1 MSRPEDKSVNKYKVL
16 VLCTGNSARSQMAE
30 GILRWLSKGEM
41 EVHSAGTHPSQVHP
55 FAIAVMKELGVDIS
69 GQRSKSV
76 DEFKSEKF
84 DTVITVCD
92 LANES
97 CPIFPGAPE
106 RIHFS
111 FEDPAAAEGTDEE
124 KLKTFRR
131 VRDELM
137 QRLRLFLNTR
147 QHLQG

>member
-1 MSRPEDKSVNKYKVL
+1 MNKYKVL

-111 FEDPAAAEGTDEE
+111 FEDPAAAEGADEE

-131 VRDELM
+131 VRDELL

-147 QHLQG
+147 QQHREE

>member
-1 MSRPEDKSVNKYKVL
+1 
-16 VLCTGNSARSQMAE
+16 
-30 GILRWLSKGEM
+30 
-41 EVHSAGTHPSQVHP
+41 
-55 FAIAVMKELGVDIS
+55 MKELGVDIS

-111 FEDPAAAEGTDEE
+111 FEDPAAAEGADEE

-147 QHLQG
+147 QQHREE